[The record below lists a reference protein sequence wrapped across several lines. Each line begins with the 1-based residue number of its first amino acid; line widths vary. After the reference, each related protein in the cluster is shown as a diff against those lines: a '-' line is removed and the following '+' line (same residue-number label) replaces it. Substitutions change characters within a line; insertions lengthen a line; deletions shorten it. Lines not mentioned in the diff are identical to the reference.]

1 MVNVQASIRLALEV
15 QKVSSNCELVVGK
28 LSMVGV
34 SKYGNDV
41 YRELSQGIYARIELK
56 KLVNPPTRPIQR
68 ALGGDR

>member
-1 MVNVQASIRLALEV
+1 MVNVQASIRLVLEV
-15 QKVSSNCELVVGK
+15 QKVSSNCELVGK

-41 YRELSQGIYARIELK
+41 YRELSRGIYTWIELK